1 MKRPLIVLAFLV
13 CFVMASAE
21 RPIDSAEEKTF
32 AAYCAQEFAE
42 KGACAGPLCRLVCAD
57 GSEKKDCPQACV
69 PQDCTSIPLD
79 KCPEQYCAVM
89 TNCSDEKVCHY
100 KMEGEPAKCGD
111 LAYAGQDVACCPGL
125 VQRCGIEFLDG
136 NCDMEGRNSVYD
148 LPICIPCGNGICDQF
163 ENRCNCPEDCGTP
176 PDIPL
181 VDEYLTVPGLGA
193 GR

>member
-1 MKRPLIVLAFLV
+1 MKRSMIVLVLLM
-13 CFVMASAE
+13 CFVMVFAGQA
-21 RPIDSAEEKTF
+21 IDSAEEKSF
-32 AAYCAQEFAE
+32 AAYCSEEMTKNGTCPDA
-42 KGACAGPLCRLVCAD
+42 LCRSVCAD
-57 GSEKKDCPQACV
+57 GSKKEDCPKACV
-69 PQDCTSIPLD
+69 PQDCTGIPTD
-79 KCPEQYCAVM
+79 KCPQQYCAVM
-89 TNCSDEKVCHY
+89 TNCSEEEVCHY

-148 LPICIPCGNGICDQF
+148 LPICIPCGNDICDQF

-181 VDEYLTVPGLGA
+181 VDEYLTVPGA
-193 GR
+193 GGGR